1 MTSVLIHIMDQ
12 RASQSRRQLPS
23 ETSYSN
29 SKYSSITMLKKI
41 YCCRNGRVKYF
52 NNMHSYSQLVLLSW
66 GYTST
71 PPDNYM
77 DFVRLE
83 TTINN

>member
-1 MTSVLIHIMDQ
+1 M
-12 RASQSRRQLPS
+12 
-23 ETSYSN
+23 
-29 SKYSSITMLKKI
+29 
-41 YCCRNGRVKYF
+41 KYF

-77 DFVRLE
+77 QFVSIPSIPSI
-83 TTINN
+83 TTATLILDCPP

>member
-41 YCCRNGRVKYF
+41 
-52 NNMHSYSQLVLLSW
+52 HILLQEW
-66 GYTST
+66 TSEV
-71 PPDNYM
+71 
-77 DFVRLE
+77 F
-83 TTINN
+83 